1 MIVQAAESSPA
12 KKKRKTR
19 KKGPGEIPP
28 QDHRAGL
35 DPSWLKDGSLDG
47 MRVVGIDPGLRD
59 FVTGAVRGD
68 SEENRQTF
76 RL

>member
-12 KKKRKTR
+12 KKKRKT
-19 KKGPGEIPP
+19 KKKPEIPP